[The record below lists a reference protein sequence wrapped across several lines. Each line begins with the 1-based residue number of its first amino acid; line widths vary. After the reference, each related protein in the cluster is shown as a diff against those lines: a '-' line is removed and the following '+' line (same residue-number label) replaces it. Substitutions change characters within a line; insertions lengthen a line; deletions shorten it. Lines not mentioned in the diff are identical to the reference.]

1 MCFRNC
7 VKYLAFLF
15 SQASFDLNEIC
26 VDEEGAE
33 AQLNILTF
41 RAKCKMCTATEKLHV
56 LRQITDESYQNRAY
70 FRKLLHI
77 RHKCD

>member
-1 MCFRNC
+1 MCFRDC
-7 VKYLAFLF
+7 VKFLAFLF
-15 SQASFDLNEIC
+15 SQTSFDLNEIC
-26 VDEEGAE
+26 VDEKGAE
-33 AQLNILTF
+33 AQLNILWHSEQSTKF
-41 RAKCKMCTATEKLHV
+41 IQQQQLYV